1 MCYYVYVLSS
11 LKDGCFYI
19 GFTNNLKKRFSQH
32 NSGQVLSTKSR
43 RPFKVIYYEAHTSKK
58 DAKRREQYFKS
69 TKGKSTLRQMLR
81 NALDQKKGG
90 F

>member
-1 MCYYVYVLSS
+1 MCYYVYVLRS

-19 GFTNNLKKRFSQH
+19 GFTNNLKRRFSQH
-32 NSGQVLSTKSR
+32 NSGQVKSTKSR
-43 RPFKVIYYEAHTSKK
+43 RPFKIMYYEAHTSKK

-81 NALDQKKGG
+81 NALDQK
-90 F
+90 